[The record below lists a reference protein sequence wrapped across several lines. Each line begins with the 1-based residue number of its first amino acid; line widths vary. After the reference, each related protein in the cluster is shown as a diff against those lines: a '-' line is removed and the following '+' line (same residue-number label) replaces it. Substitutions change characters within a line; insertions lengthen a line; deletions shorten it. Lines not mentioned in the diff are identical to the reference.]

1 MLGGISRLTCEV
13 PPMSPPNL
21 GLQPTSA
28 YEIVWRRRG

>member
-1 MLGGISRLTCEV
+1 MLGGSSRLTCEV

-21 GLQPTSA
+21 GLQPSA